1 MIFVL
6 GCLVAGLL
14 SLLAMPA
21 YRRRAQRLA
30 DRRLA
35 LTMPLSMD
43 EVIAE
48 RDQIRAENAVALRRM
63 EQKAEAL
70 LEARA
75 ADMTELGRRA
85 ARIVELEAELGAN
98 SGAATQLREE
108 LATMR
113 REREEAWAERA
124 VLDKALFDSDSRA
137 EREHEL
143 RRDVERRDIAL
154 HVTADE
160 RHAEIAALQ
169 ARLLASQTNVEA
181 REAAL
186 HEARVRQAALEAE
199 IAAARQA
206 DAEAREDIAVLR
218 KAIADLGD
226 RLLKLDAPQRI
237 EAAQ

>member
-85 ARIVELEAELGAN
+85 ARIVALEAEFDSNRTALAD
-98 SGAATQLREE
+98 LRAE

-113 REREEAWAERA
+113 REREEAWADRA
-124 VLDKALFDSDSRA
+124 SLDKALYDADGWA
-137 EREHEL
+137 GHEHDL
-143 RRDVERRDIAL
+143 RYDLERRCADL
-154 HVTADE
+154 SQLADE

-169 ARLLASQTNVEA
+169 ARLLASQANVEA
-181 REAAL
+181 REQAL
-186 HEARVRQAALEAE
+186 HEARLRQSSLEAD
-199 IAAARQA
+199 IAAAREA
-206 DAEAREDIAVLR
+206 DAHARQDIAALR

-226 RLLKLDAPQRI
+226 KLLKLDAPQRI